1 MQRITLL
8 IPDTS
13 RRTHL
18 FLEVHSVSAV
28 TKFVST
34 LDQRCYQT
42 ELIFCSIRVILGG
55 GGGWLLISE
64 QKTKEHVKFLAL
76 KLVKQ
81 TRNKS
86 GGRLSD
92 YGPKFAIRLILRR
105 ELFKLCST

>member
-1 MQRITLL
+1 MQGITLP

-18 FLEVHSVSAV
+18 FFEVHSVSAV

-55 GGGWLLISE
+55 GGGWLLIPE

-92 YGPKFAIRLILRR
+92 YGPKFAIHLILRR

>member
-1 MQRITLL
+1 ML
-8 IPDTS
+8 IP
-13 RRTHL
+13 
-18 FLEVHSVSAV
+18 
-28 TKFVST
+28 
-34 LDQRCYQT
+34 
-42 ELIFCSIRVILGG
+42 
-55 GGGWLLISE
+55 E

-92 YGPKFAIRLILRR
+92 YGPKFAIHLILRR